1 MKDHLRQP
9 CVLTELCKLFED
21 DTILARPSIGK
32 RHNQIEVLILVAQ
45 ETFQLVLGLLPFPQ
59 NVGQRF
65 RQPHLTD
72 AGIGFRLFQN
82 NSCAGVRHE
91 RSEDVIDILLTQRF
105 DCPFGCPCQLLVD
118 VVLFAWKVRSERKR
132 QHLTQKQLAERLGMN
147 PRTIID
153 LETCQSNPKFE
164 TVVLVAKEL
173 NISVDAAI
181 FPEMVNQTVSKT
193 VVDFFAGKSEA
204 EIEKFIALC
213 KQAEAFQKDE

>member
-1 MKDHLRQP
+1 MAFD
-9 CVLTELCKLFED
+9 
-21 DTILARPSIGK
+21 ARERVSD
-32 RHNQIEVLILVAQ
+32 
-45 ETFQLVLGLLPFPQ
+45 LVLRNGLFFLKNSVRVSQ
-59 NVGQRF
+59 KNCRA
-65 RQPHLTD
+65 T
-72 AGIGFRLFQN
+72 N
-82 NSCAGVRHE
+82 NPL
-91 RSEDVIDILLTQRF
+91 D
-105 DCPFGCPCQLLVD
+105 
-118 VVLFAWKVRSERKR
+118 LFAWKVRSERKR

-213 KQAEAFQKDE
+213 KQAEVFQKDE

>member
-1 MKDHLRQP
+1 M
-9 CVLTELCKLFED
+9 
-21 DTILARPSIGK
+21 
-32 RHNQIEVLILVAQ
+32 
-45 ETFQLVLGLLPFPQ
+45 
-59 NVGQRF
+59 
-65 RQPHLTD
+65 
-72 AGIGFRLFQN
+72 N
-82 NSCAGVRHE
+82 NPL
-91 RSEDVIDILLTQRF
+91 D
-105 DCPFGCPCQLLVD
+105 
-118 VVLFAWKVRSERKR
+118 LFAWKVRSERKR

-204 EIEKFIALC
+204 EIEIYCALQTGGSISKRRITRSGSMC
-213 KQAEAFQKDE
+213 PAALLFHPFAMRADYSFFVL

>member
-1 MKDHLRQP
+1 M
-9 CVLTELCKLFED
+9 
-21 DTILARPSIGK
+21 
-32 RHNQIEVLILVAQ
+32 
-45 ETFQLVLGLLPFPQ
+45 
-59 NVGQRF
+59 
-65 RQPHLTD
+65 
-72 AGIGFRLFQN
+72 N
-82 NSCAGVRHE
+82 NPL
-91 RSEDVIDILLTQRF
+91 D
-105 DCPFGCPCQLLVD
+105 
-118 VVLFAWKVRSERKR
+118 LFAWKVRSERKR
-132 QHLTQKQLAERLGMN
+132 RHLTQKQLSERLGMN

-213 KQAEAFQKDE
+213 KQAESLPERRVTRSGSMCPAALRVLPPSSCGQINLLYGEL